1 MERSARYKRK
11 YVPSIDG
18 LRALAVIA
26 VIAYHLSFGWASGGF
41 LGVDIFFVLS
51 GYLITNIL
59 LSEWEKNERI
69 DLKKFWVGRF
79 RRLIPAVYLMIVV
92 VVVFA
97 VIFNR
102 PLLATLRGD
111 ATASFLYMSNWW
123 FIFHNVSY
131 FDSFGTASP
140 IKNLWSLAI
149 EEQFYIIWPLFLYGA
164 LKFIKKPAIILRII
178 VIAAMLSAILMAI
191 LYSPDGDP
199 SRVYYGTDTRA
210 FGLLLGGALAFVW
223 PFTRLSPHI
232 PKPAKF
238 TVNLAGT
245 ISVAIFLICIVT
257 VNEYDSFLYR
267 GGMFLIAIN
276 AIVMI
281 ATIAHPASYLSKLF
295 SFKPLRWIG
304 MRSYG
309 IYLWHYPIITLTTPI
324 TEVGTPNLVRAS
336 LQVAATL
343 LIAELSYRFVETP
356 IRKKGFIAYI
366 KSFHFKGLL
375 HWRGYPVGKWA
386 FISSLV
392 LILGFFAL
400 GMSNLIPVKTNAEG
414 TQKTHVKTVADAKTP
429 QKEAPKPDTP
439 TKQTPVPKKNAAK
452 TPVTPDKISY
462 TQTLAIG
469 DSLMIDIQPV
479 LEKSVPNIAI
489 DGLVG
494 RQMADAINTATQY
507 KKYNS
512 KGSAVILELGTNG
525 PFALKKMEQLVQMF
539 DEASIYLV
547 NTRVPRP
554 WESEVNESID
564 KIDAEY
570 DNVTRVDWYSLAI
583 DHPEYFGR
591 DGVHLTK
598 KGVSA
603 YVGLL
608 TNKMV
613 H

>member
-1 MERSARYKRK
+1 MERSTRYKRK

-41 LGVDIFFVLS
+41 LGVDVFFVLS

-69 DLKKFWVGRF
+69 DLKKFWLGRF

-111 ATASFLYMSNWW
+111 ATASFLYLSNWW

-131 FDSFGTASP
+131 FDSFGMASP
-140 IKNLWSLAI
+140 LKNLWSLAI
-149 EEQFYIIWPLFLYGA
+149 EEQFYIIWPLFIFGA
-164 LKFIKKPAIILRII
+164 LKFIKKPKNILRII
-178 VIAAMLSAILMAI
+178 LIAALASAVLMAI
-191 LYSPDGDP
+191 LYSPDADP

-223 PFTRLSPHI
+223 PFTRLSPNI
-232 PKPAKF
+232 PKQGKIA
-238 TVNLAGT
+238 VNVAGT
-245 ISVAIFLICIVT
+245 ASVLIFILCVAT

-276 AIVMI
+276 SIVMI
-281 ATIAHPASYLSKLF
+281 ATIAHPASYLSKIF

-324 TEVGTPNLVRAS
+324 TDVGTPNLLRAT

-343 LIAELSYRFVETP
+343 LIAEVSYRFIETP
-356 IRKKGFIAYI
+356 IRKNGFIAYI
-366 KSFHFKGLL
+366 KSFRLTELL
-375 HWRGYPVGKWA
+375 HWRGYPIGKWA
-386 FISSLV
+386 FIGSLV
-392 LILGFFAL
+392 LILGFFTL
-400 GMSNLIPVKTNAEG
+400 GMSNLISVKTNAEG
-414 TQKTHVKTVADAKTP
+414 TQKTHVKTVA
-429 QKEAPKPDTP
+429 KPVTP
-439 TKQTPVPKKNAAK
+439 TKKDPPPAATTTTPKKNAAQI
-452 TPVTPDKISY
+452 PIVTPDQIKY
-462 TQTLAIG
+462 TQTVAIG
-469 DSLMIDIQPV
+469 DSLMIDIQPK
-479 LEKSVPNIAI
+479 LENAVPNIAI

-494 RQMADAINTATQY
+494 RQMADALNTATQY

-525 PFALKKMEQLVQMF
+525 PFSLKKMESLVQMF
-539 DEASIYLV
+539 DKATIYLV
-547 NTRVPRP
+547 NTRVPRA
-554 WESEVNESID
+554 WESEVNTAIE

-570 DNVTRVDWYSLAI
+570 DNVIQVDWYSLAI
-583 DHPEYFGR
+583 DHPEYFGN

-598 KGVSA
+598 KGVTA
-603 YVGLL
+603 YVQLL
-608 TNKMV
+608 TSKMV

>member
-1 MERSARYKRK
+1 MERSARHKRK

-59 LSEWEKNERI
+59 LTEWENNERI
-69 DLKKFWVGRF
+69 DLKRFWIGRF

-111 ATASFLYMSNWW
+111 ATASFLYVSNWW

-131 FDSFGTASP
+131 FDSFGMASP
-140 IKNLWSLAI
+140 LKNLWSLAI
-149 EEQFYIIWPLFLYGA
+149 EEQFYLIWPLFLFGA
-164 LKFIKKPAIILRII
+164 LKFIKKPKVILRII
-178 VIAAMLSAILMAI
+178 IIAAILSAVWMAI

-223 PFTRLSPHI
+223 PFTRLSPNI
-232 PKPAKF
+232 PRKGKL
-238 TVNLAGT
+238 TVNIAGT
-245 ISVAIFLICIVT
+245 VSVLIFLFCV
-257 VNEYDSFLYR
+257 VNLNEYDSFLYR

-309 IYLWHYPIITLTTPI
+309 IYLWHYPIITLTTPV
-324 TEVGTPNLVRAS
+324 TEVGTPNLIRAA

-343 LIAELSYRFVETP
+343 IIAELSYRFVETP
-356 IRKKGFIAYI
+356 IRTNGFIAYI
-366 KSFHFKGLL
+366 KSFRFQNLL

-386 FISSLV
+386 LTASLV
-392 LILGFFAL
+392 IILGFFAL
-400 GMSNLIPVKTNAEG
+400 GMSNLIPVKSNAEG
-414 TQKTHVKTVADAKTP
+414 TQKTSVKTITKTETPKNSTTQETVKKKATATPPKKEVAATPPDQIKYVKTV
-429 QKEAPKPDTP
+429 
-439 TKQTPVPKKNAAK
+439 
-452 TPVTPDKISY
+452 
-462 TQTLAIG
+462 AIG

-479 LEKSVPNIAI
+479 LEKAVPNIAI

-494 RQMADAINTATQY
+494 RQMVDALNTATQY
-507 KKYNS
+507 ESYNAN
-512 KGSAVILELGTNG
+512 GNAVIIELGTNG
-525 PFALKKMEQLVQMF
+525 PFALKKMEELVQMF
-539 DEASIYLV
+539 DKASIYLV
-547 NTRVPRP
+547 NTRVPRQ
-554 WESEVNESID
+554 WESEVNESIK
-564 KIDAEY
+564 KIDSEY
-570 DNVTRVDWYSLAI
+570 DNVTRVDWYSLAV

-598 KGVSA
+598 KGVAA
-603 YVGLL
+603 YVNLL
-608 TNKMV
+608 THKMANK
-613 H
+613 